1 MFDQTSRYYNL
12 KNLVYKIKEKNG
24 EARTITYKERR
35 FLPKVEQMNI
45 IQNVSV
51 LPGERLD
58 NFTYRTIGDPELFWH
73 ICDANEAMHPLE
85 MTREPG
91 RILNIGIPKIR

>member
-1 MFDQTSRYYNL
+1 
-12 KNLVYKIKEKNG
+12 VYKIKEKNG
-24 EARTITYKERR
+24 EAHTIVYKERR

-45 IQNVSV
+45 IQNVNV

-85 MTREPG
+85 MTREDPG
-91 RILNIGIPKIR
+91 RILNIGTQKIG